1 MKKENPFVL
10 PYRIGMI
17 GVALAC
23 NAPLVIAIPALLPG
37 IGGISIA
44 AVFLGTSLV
53 WAWAYGDDFANTFEP
68 ETKEEKEQ
76 KKAEKRQVM
85 SPEDRKTLRQIRHQ
99 SAYEIDYSSLFKK
112 DGQKTALNWLKCLL
126 IYPLVMDGFKLVDDK
141 LNQQSRL
148 KNDLVDDKLNQQS
161 RLKKDYEGKVVE
173 DKLATKDQ
181 IENFINA
188 DRYREQLFYQALDG
202 ASYKSIQFW
211 SKIVTITLSVLI
223 LTGIILAAAQVSVW
237 ILLALVVPIKMWIGV
252 LKQDQ
257 LAEIK
262 SSNEHVVNFAKTT
275 YLLERHHALIDRSLM
290 DDIFRILLTVSPLFA
305 GFINPWLALLI
316 IPSILYQVY
325 DTWNEAKHF
334 PTGHGLEKFVYRLT
348 GVVLSTSTKDAF
360 LSALKEKAG
369 ITNSSNQQS
378 LNTSGNTD
386 ISVREKF
393 LQKCRNAYKSS
404 RRLRSII
411 FVFAMINVVLVNS
424 SGVMFGALFGMCL
437 LFGQPDVPSL
447 MAWAN
452 AMGLHSAVL
461 VTAGIFA
468 VLGGLAAYSLTKNS
482 MLKSITVLSHPTVL
496 QNKSWVY
503 WFKTF
508 SILCFASVSAS
519 FNFKAGVDLITNLSQ
534 LGFNLQAFASLSH
547 LIGVA
552 CFLIT
557 FAAVFGICSKFILV
571 EEDKSNQ
578 RHPIWNAFE
587 YLVNVVVFVPLA
599 FIQLIIYQPAREE
612 KIDNTTLNLK
622 RLWMSFKFFLA
633 GTLSTVGGL
642 SFAHHFLKP
651 ELLVLMPTHAVA
663 LTWTIGMVQCF
674 ILFCLFRAV
683 LDKNSLTD
691 DILGWKGF
699 DVLKSDEIK
708 TESHITYNDASVV
721 PYLIEKI
728 SAVFGFK

>member
-1 MKKENPFVL
+1 MKKGKPKENQFVL

-53 WAWAYGDDFANTFEP
+53 WAWAYGDDFDKKMNPGAKDTNIMS
-68 ETKEEKEQ
+68 EK
-76 KKAEKRQVM
+76 
-85 SPEDRKTLRQIRHQ
+85 DRKILRKIRHQ

-126 IYPLVMDGFKLVDDK
+126 IYPLVIDGFKWVDDM
-141 LNQQSRL
+141 LNQQSRP
-148 KNDLVDDKLNQQS
+148 
-161 RLKKDYEGKVVE
+161 KKDEASENEGIE
-173 DKLATKDQ
+173 D
-181 IENFINA
+181 FINA
-188 DRYREQLFYQALDG
+188 DRYREQLFYQALDK
-202 ASYKSIQFW
+202 ASYESSQSRSNFF
-211 SKIVTITLSVLI
+211 TITLSVFMLPA
-223 LTGIILAAAQVSVW
+223 IIFAAAQVSVW

-252 LKQDQ
+252 LKQYQVSDIINK
-257 LAEIK
+257 LDESAK
-262 SSNEHVVNFAKTT
+262 NEAKTT
-275 YLLERHHALIDRSLM
+275 YLLERHHALIDASSM
-290 DDIFRILLTVSPLFA
+290 DDVFRILLTVSPLFA

-316 IPSILYQVY
+316 IPSILYQIY
-325 DTWNEAKHF
+325 DTWNEANHF
-334 PTGHGLEKFVYRLT
+334 PLDHGLEKFVYRLT
-348 GVVLSTSTKDAF
+348 GVVLSTSTKKEF
-360 LSALKEKAG
+360 LSSLITKTEIPIYEKNTEKKIAILK
-369 ITNSSNQQS
+369 
-378 LNTSGNTD
+378 TD
-386 ISVREKF
+386 LSDKTYEKF
-393 LQKCRNAYKSS
+393 LQKNRNAYKSS
-404 RRLRSII
+404 RRLRPVI

-534 LGFNLQAFASLSH
+534 LGFNLQAFSALSH

-612 KIDNTTLNLK
+612 KIDNTKLNLK

-633 GTLSTVGGL
+633 GTLSTLGGL
-642 SFAHHFLKP
+642 SFAHFFLKP
-651 ELLVLMPTHAVA
+651 ELLLLIPTHAVA

-699 DVLKSDEIK
+699 DVLKSDEVK
-708 TESHITYNDASVV
+708 ANDHITYNDASVV
-721 PYLIEKI
+721 PYLINKI
-728 SAVFGFK
+728 STVFGFK

>member
-1 MKKENPFVL
+1 MKKDNSFVL

-76 KKAEKRQVM
+76 KKAEKNQFM
-85 SPEDRKTLRQIRHQ
+85 PQETRKIFRQIRHQ

-126 IYPLVMDGFKLVDDK
+126 IYPLVIDGFKW
-141 LNQQSRL
+141 
-148 KNDLVDDKLNQQS
+148 VDDKLNQQS
-161 RLKKDYEGKVVE
+161 RLKKKYKVSENEVE
-173 DKLATKDQ
+173 DDESATKDQ
-181 IENFINA
+181 IENFINV
-188 DRYREQLFYQALDG
+188 DRYSEQLFYQALDKD
-202 ASYKSIQFW
+202 SYESSQFW
-211 SKIVTITLSVLI
+211 SKIITITLSVLM
-223 LTGIILAAAQVSVW
+223 LPAIIFAAAQVSIW
-237 ILLALVVPIKMWIGV
+237 SLLALVIPIKMWIGV
-252 LKQDQ
+252 LKQSQVNVIINGLDQ
-257 LAEIK
+257 DA
-262 SSNEHVVNFAKTT
+262 VNFAKTN
-275 YLLERHHALIDRSLM
+275 YLLERHHALIDRSSM
-290 DDIFRILLTVSPLFA
+290 DDVFRILLTVSPLFA

-316 IPSILYQVY
+316 IPSILYQIY
-325 DTWNEAKHF
+325 DTWNEAKYF

-348 GVVLSTSTKDAF
+348 GVVLSTSTKKEF
-360 LSALKEKAG
+360 LSSLITKTEIPIYGKNTEEKIAILK
-369 ITNSSNQQS
+369 TS
-378 LNTSGNTD
+378 LGNKN
-386 ISVREKF
+386 REKF
-393 LQKCRNAYKSS
+393 LQKIRNAYKSS
-404 RRLRSII
+404 RRLRPVI
-411 FVFAMINVVLVNS
+411 FVFAIINVVLVNS

-437 LFGQPDVPSL
+437 LFGQPDVRAL

-452 AMGLHSAVL
+452 AIGLHSAVL

-482 MLKSITVLSHPTVL
+482 MLKSITVLSHPAVL

-503 WFKTF
+503 WFKTL

-578 RHPIWNAFE
+578 RHPMWNAFE
-587 YLVNVVVFVPLA
+587 YLVNVVLFVPLA
-599 FIQLIIYQPAREE
+599 FTQLIIYQPAREG
-612 KIDNTTLNLK
+612 KIYNTTLNLK
-622 RLWMSFKFFLA
+622 RLWMSAKFFIA

-651 ELLVLMPTHAVA
+651 ELLLLIPTHAVA

-683 LDKNSLTD
+683 LDNNSLTD

-699 DVLKSDEIK
+699 DELKSGEVKDNDQNNVQK
-708 TESHITYNDASVV
+708 KDNITYEDASVFSFV
-721 PYLIEKI
+721 HK
-728 SAVFGFK
+728 